1 MTAATEQP
9 RREQLVLGVIGTLA
23 FLVLWEAA
31 ARFELINPV
40 VVSNPSRIAA
50 AFAAQLQS
58 GELLAD
64 LEVTMIE
71 FAVGY
76 GLSLVV
82 GIGIGIAMGLS
93 RLTEYAIDPFVW
105 FLYSSPLIAFY
116 PLIIVWLGFGFAT
129 VVAITFLLSFVSVVV
144 NTVAG
149 VQGVDPQL
157 VRAVRAFGG
166 GQLDVIR
173 KVILPAAVPL
183 IIAGMRI
190 GLGRA
195 LHGVVLGEMFSSNAG
210 LGYRITFYGAHLR
223 TADVFVPLVILV
235 AIGLLIN
242 QLGSVV
248 EARLQAWRA

>member
-1 MTAATEQP
+1 MIPSP
-9 RREQLVLGVIGTLA
+9 RREQLVLGIIGTLT
-23 FLVLWEAA
+23 FLVVWEAA
-31 ARFELINPV
+31 ARFDLINPV
-40 VVSNPSRIAA
+40 VVSNPSRIVA
-50 AFAAQLQS
+50 AFATQLQS
-58 GELLAD
+58 GEILAD
-64 LEVTMIE
+64 LGVTMIE
-71 FAVGY
+71 FTFGF
-76 GLSLVV
+76 GLSLLI
-82 GIGIGIAMGLS
+82 GIGLGIAMGLN

-129 VVAITFLLSFVSVVV
+129 VVTITFLLSFVSIVV

-166 GQLDVIR
+166 GRLDVIR

-210 LGYRITFYGAHLR
+210 LGYRITFYAAHLR

-235 AIGLLIN
+235 VIGLLIN
-242 QLGSVV
+242 QLGSAL
-248 EARLQAWRA
+248 ETRLQAWRA

>member
-1 MTAATEQP
+1 MIPSP
-9 RREQLVLGVIGTLA
+9 RREQLVLGIFGTLT
-23 FLVLWEAA
+23 FLVVWEAA
-31 ARFELINPV
+31 ARFDLINPV
-40 VVSNPSRIAA
+40 VVSNPSRIVA
-50 AFAAQLQS
+50 AFATQLQS
-58 GELLAD
+58 GEILAD
-64 LEVTMIE
+64 LGVTMIE
-71 FAVGY
+71 FTVGF
-76 GLSLVV
+76 GLSLLI
-82 GIGIGIAMGLS
+82 GIGLGIAMGLN

-129 VVAITFLLSFVSVVV
+129 VVTITFLLSFVSIVV

-166 GQLDVIR
+166 GRLDVIR

-210 LGYRITFYGAHLR
+210 LGYRITFYAAHLR

-235 AIGLLIN
+235 VIGLLIN
-242 QLGSVV
+242 QLGSAL
-248 EARLQAWRA
+248 ETRLQAWRA